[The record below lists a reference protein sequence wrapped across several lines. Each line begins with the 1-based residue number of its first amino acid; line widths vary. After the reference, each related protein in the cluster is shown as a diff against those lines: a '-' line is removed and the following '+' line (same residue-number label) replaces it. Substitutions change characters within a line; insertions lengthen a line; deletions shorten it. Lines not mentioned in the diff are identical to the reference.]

1 MSPRRVSL
9 PNFDQRLNG
18 ELDDLVK
25 EHSWLGIR
33 AFCRE
38 HRYALSF
45 VLLFMVTVGAWIGFR
60 HQQEERLGALEDVL
74 ELHEKYIGKME
85 PSTSQTGHSMPVR
98 QEPLPWINPERKA
111 ENPPAQEQ
119 AIPDED
125 KAVIKNL
132 DLLEDYDFLRKFDLV
147 DVQTKFPSR

>member
-1 MSPRRVSL
+1 VTL
-9 PNFDQRLNG
+9 ANFDQRLNG
-18 ELDDLVK
+18 EIDELGK

-60 HQQEERLGALEDVL
+60 HQQEQRLGLLEDVL

-85 PSTSQTGHSMPVR
+85 PSTSQTGHSMSVG
-98 QEPLPWINPERKA
+98 QEPKSWISLERKA
-111 ENPPAQEQ
+111 ENDPAQEQ

-125 KAVIKNL
+125 RALIEDL
-132 DLLEDYDFLRKFDLV
+132 DLFEDYDFLRKFDFV
-147 DVQTKFPSR
+147 DVQTKFPPR